1 MKKKKALLALL
12 ASLCV
17 AGSAAAF
24 AACSDNGGE
33 STYDPAM
40 YAAYQTYAP
49 SGMTYEEWV
58 DSIVL
63 QLANGGNVGPAGQNG
78 VGIEDVDMVV
88 ENGTTYLVFTFTDG
102 TSTKLPL

>member
-17 AGSAAAF
+17 AGSAATF
-24 AACSDNGGE
+24 AACTNGNE
-33 STYDPAM
+33 SAYDPAM

-49 SGMTYEEWV
+49 EGMTYEEWV

-63 QLANGGNVGPAGQNG
+63 QLANGGSVGPAGQNG
-78 VGIEDVDMVV
+78 VGITDVEMIV
-88 ENGTTYLVFTFTDG
+88 ENGTTYLVFTFSDG
-102 TSTKLPL
+102 TSSKLAL